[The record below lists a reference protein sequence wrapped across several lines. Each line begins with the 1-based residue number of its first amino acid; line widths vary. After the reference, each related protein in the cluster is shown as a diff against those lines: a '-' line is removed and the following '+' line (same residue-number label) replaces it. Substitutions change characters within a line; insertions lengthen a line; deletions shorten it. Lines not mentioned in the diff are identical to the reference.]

1 MTGVVESLAIGQ
13 VAEQTGLSIDTLRWY
28 ERQGLIPLVERTAT
42 GQRRY
47 PPSVVR
53 FIALVQ
59 ALRRTGMPVAD
70 VRAFVQL
77 GGGQLRHHTERL
89 ALLERQQRLIE
100 EQVRQLAADRE
111 VVRDKIAVYRE
122 LVAAGLDCEDQPPDD
137 ADWRTSTSS

>member
-1 MTGVVESLAIGQ
+1 MVRMDGDTLGIRQ
-13 VAEQTGLSIDTLRWY
+13 VSEETGLSIDTLRWY

-47 PPSVVR
+47 PPSVIR

-77 GGGQLRHHTERL
+77 GGGELRHHTERL

-100 EQVRQLAADRE
+100 EQVAQLATDRE

-122 LVAAGLDCEDQPPDD
+122 LVDAGLDCVDQPPED
-137 ADWRTSTSS
+137 ADWRTS